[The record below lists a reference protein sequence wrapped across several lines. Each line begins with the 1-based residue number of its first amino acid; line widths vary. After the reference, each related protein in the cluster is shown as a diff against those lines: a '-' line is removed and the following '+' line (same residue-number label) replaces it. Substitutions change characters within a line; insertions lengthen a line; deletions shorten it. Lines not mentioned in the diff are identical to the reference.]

1 MTERTRRKTLWGNV
15 LVVLGVGFGL
25 AWVMARKDNGG

>member
-1 MTERTRRKTLWGNV
+1 MGIKIVAALALLLV
-15 LVVLGVGFGL
+15 LSVGFGL

>member
-1 MTERTRRKTLWGNV
+1 MGIKIVAALALLLV
-15 LVVLGVGFGL
+15 LAVGFGL